1 MNQTLPPP
9 GAAAQLATLLNLER
23 RAREAA
29 GVAELGFVALNETR
43 QLLGYRQAALWLPD
57 ERGDAR
63 LALSGLPRA
72 ESNAPYSQWLERVFR
87 KSFARLEQ
95 PARMNA
101 ADLPADLAE
110 DWAQWLPAHGL
121 LLPLAR
127 AGNNLGCLLLARD
140 AVWDEAELALAEEL
154 AHAYGHALALL
165 ARRPATWRRAF
176 SGNRATRALAWSL
189 AAAALVGVGLIP
201 VPLTTL
207 APAEVVATAPFLVRA
222 PIEGVIDRFEVRP
235 NQAVKADQ
243 ALFEFDTTSLRNKKS
258 LASGALALASEE
270 FRQAAQLAVTSDKGR
285 LDLGM
290 RQGEMANRAAEV
302 RYSQQMLERGRVRS
316 PRDGVAI
323 FGDPAD
329 WIGRAVRV
337 GEKVM
342 EIADPE
348 QMELL
353 IHLPLGDAIPLENGA
368 RIDLFLT
375 VAPQVS
381 YPALLEYASYRAE
394 ALPDGGMAYRLK
406 ARFTGARPARI
417 GLAGTAKLFG
427 APVPLAYYLF
437 RRPLAVARQWLG
449 W

>member
-1 MNQTLPPP
+1 MTATPDPA
-9 GAAAQLATLLNLER
+9 GQLATLLNLAH

-43 QLLGYRQAALWLPD
+43 QLLDYRQAALWLPN

-72 ESNAPYSQWLERVFR
+72 EINAPYSQWLERVFR
-87 KSFARLEQ
+87 KAFAGLGQ

-101 ADLPADLAE
+101 AGLPADLAE

-121 LLPLAR
+121 LLPLTR

-140 AVWDEAELALAEEL
+140 AVWDEAEVALAEEL

-165 ARRPATWRRAF
+165 ARRPATWRLAF
-176 SGNRATRALAWSL
+176 SGNRATRVLIWLL
-189 AAAALVGVGLIP
+189 AAGALVGVGMIP

-207 APAEVVATAPFLVRA
+207 APAEVVAKAPFLVRA

-258 LASGALALASEE
+258 QASGALALASEE

-285 LDLGM
+285 LDMGM

-394 ALPDGGMAYRLK
+394 ALPDGSMAYRLK
-406 ARFTGARPARI
+406 ARFSGARPARI

-427 APVPLAYYLF
+427 APVPLAYYVF

>member
-1 MNQTLPPP
+1 MTVDL
-9 GAAAQLATLLNLER
+9 AAHLAGLLNLGR

-29 GVAELGFVALNETR
+29 SVAELGFVVLNETR
-43 QLLGYRQAALWLPD
+43 QLLDYRQAALWLPN

-72 ESNAPYSQWLERVFR
+72 EIDAPYSQWLERVFR
-87 KSFARLEQ
+87 KAFAGLDKT
-95 PARMNA
+95 ACVNA
-101 ADLPADLAE
+101 AGLPADLAE
-110 DWAQWLPAHGL
+110 DWAQWLPGHGL

-127 AGNNLGCLLLARD
+127 GGEVLGWLLLARD
-140 AVWDEAELALAEEL
+140 AAWDEAEIALADEL

-165 ARRPATWRRAF
+165 ARPPASWRRVL
-176 SGNRATRALAWSL
+176 GGGRARRVLAWL
-189 AAAALVGVGLIP
+189 AAAGALFGVGMIP
-201 VPLTTL
+201 VPLATL
-207 APAEVVATAPFLVRA
+207 APAEVVAKAPFLVRA
-222 PIEGVIDRFEVRP
+222 PIEGVIDRFAVRP
-235 NQAVKADQ
+235 NQAVTANQ
-243 ALFEFDTTSLRNKKS
+243 TLFEFDTTSLRNKKS
-258 LASGALALASEE
+258 QASGALAVASEE

-285 LDLGM
+285 LDM
-290 RQGEMANRAAEV
+290 SVRQGEMASHAAEL

-316 PRDGVAI
+316 PRAGVAI
-323 FGDPAD
+323 FGDSAD

-353 IHLPLGDAIPLENGA
+353 IHLPLGDAIPLQSGA

-375 VAPQVS
+375 VAPQNR
-381 YPALLEYASYRAE
+381 YPATLEYAAYRAE
-394 ALPDGGMAYRLK
+394 ALPDGSMAYRLK
-406 ARFTGARPARI
+406 ARFTGAKPARI
-417 GLAGTAKLFG
+417 GLAGTAKLYG
-427 APVPLAYYLF
+427 APVPLAYYVF